1 MRAMDML
8 AAARAILPEIVD
20 ARRRIHRHPELGLEL
35 PETQRLV
42 VDRLTALGL
51 EPQLGRGLSS
61 VTARIGAGRPGRTV
75 LLRADMD
82 ALPMPEE
89 SGVDFASEVDG
100 AMHACGH
107 DTHVAMLLG
116 AARLLSDI
124 TRVDETA
131 LPGPVVLMFQPG
143 EEGFAGA
150 RHMIEEGVLDGL
162 DPATTRAL
170 AVHISARYPS
180 GELHSRPG
188 PMQASADNFFITI
201 HGRGGHASTPHLAA
215 DPIPVA
221 AEIVLALQSAVTR
234 SVDVFDPAVLTV
246 AHIAAGTTHNVIPER
261 AYLEGTFRC
270 VSDARRAAMP
280 ELIRR
285 VAEGVAAAHGLGV
298 HVRLQEIYPVT
309 MNDPD
314 VFERVLAIAT
324 DLVGEADVHTMAAP
338 IMPAEDWSFVLQR
351 IPGVMVD
358 LGARPRDRE
367 LEGYP
372 QNHSSTVVF
381 DEAAMAV
388 GAALYAK
395 AALEL

>member
-1 MRAMDML
+1 
-8 AAARAILPEIVD
+8 
-20 ARRRIHRHPELGLEL
+20 
-35 PETQRLV
+35 
-42 VDRLTALGL
+42 
-51 EPQLGRGLSS
+51 
-61 VTARIGAGRPGRTV
+61 
-75 LLRADMD
+75 
-82 ALPMPEE
+82 
-89 SGVDFASEVDG
+89 
-100 AMHACGH
+100 
-107 DTHVAMLLG
+107 
-116 AARLLSDI
+116 
-124 TRVDETA
+124 
-131 LPGPVVLMFQPG
+131 
-143 EEGFAGA
+143 
-150 RHMIEEGVLDGL
+150 
-162 DPATTRAL
+162 L

-298 HVRLQEIYPVT
+298 HVRFQEIYPVT